1 MKEVQRNT
9 ENRIRVWGAKKMALQ
24 NNITALQQLVLQR
37 FQALIALSSI
47 AFAVT
52 GVVMSVRSDLIQ
64 NPVLAVLAAILFVCI
79 ALVGVGRHLYLIR
92 NDICDISK
100 RIRELPDAD
109 WNQPLEEKEFKADW
123 WPETL
128 YGLLILGVLLFGL
141 SLIYPLVA

>member
-1 MKEVQRNT
+1 MKEVQRDLD
-9 ENRIRVWGAKKMALQ
+9 NRIRVLGAKKMALQ
-24 NNITALQQLVLQR
+24 NNISALQQLVLQR

-64 NPVLAVLAAILFVCI
+64 NPVLSISAAILFVCV

-92 NDICDISK
+92 DDIEDISR

-109 WNQPLEEKEFKADW
+109 WNQPLKEKEFKADW

-128 YGLLILGVLLFGL
+128 YGLLVLGVLLFGL
-141 SLIYPLVA
+141 SLI